1 MERRRRGKGR
11 GGWRKVMRFGRST
24 PARDT
29 LNATV
34 GEEIKETAPKS
45 DPTKR
50 HLGSSDARKKTGIR
64 GPLSLAISA
73 PVGTVSRAIDR
84 EGGAGHFW
92 KSEKQPVKASQPAS
106 DPAKEL
112 EQWRTSARLC
122 WKTTLIEHPRAQT
135 ARVAAGAVVDMNV
148 KVFHLGSGSWSV
160 LYPAHVTV
168 FFPPFLAGISCLWY
182 HWACTAQ

>member
-1 MERRRRGKGR
+1 MERRRRKKGGVGG

-34 GEEIKETAPKS
+34 GEEIKETAPKP

-112 EQWRTSARLC
+112 EQRRTSARLC

-135 ARVAAGAVVDMNV
+135 ARVAAGAIVDMNV

-168 FFPPFLAGISCLWY
+168 FSPPSSLG
-182 HWACTAQ
+182 